1 MKTIDVDAKRRI
13 VCGFFSTCN
22 VVDQS
27 ADVLLPGCY
36 AKSIAK
42 RGPHGT
48 STGKIK
54 HLLHHDP
61 TQIPGRIIHLEE
73 KKINGHHGLYFET
86 RMSNTQLGEE
96 TLQLYEEGVYDNHSI
111 GFNYKVSETAIC
123 SPGSQLW
130 DMLLQLVKNPNDMKQ
145 FDEVYVISELDVF
158 EGSTVYLG
166 CNPETPFV
174 EIKQAQKSHK
184 DMVKYLTAN
193 FKL

>member
-1 MKTIDVDAKRRI
+1 MNIHFLNI
-13 VCGFFSTCN
+13 
-22 VVDQS
+22 
-27 ADVLLPGCY
+27 
-36 AKSIAK
+36 KSFAVI
-42 RGPHGT
+42 
-48 STGKIK
+48 
-54 HLLHHDP
+54 
-61 TQIPGRIIHLEE
+61 IIHCEVTSDIGVFFAL
-73 KKINGHHGLYFET
+73 
-86 RMSNTQLGEE
+86 SQLGEE